1 MSNRTINQEDE
12 IDYHI
17 NKIDNLQ
24 NSECNILIKDLLSI
38 AKEFNFKIYVG
49 ANKYFKYVIHHPF
62 DYDKWMFT
70 NRSFNIYFNHCK
82 TYIKIETD
90 KSKFTTMFYLYRHD
104 GGGRIYSSVF
114 GTACP
119 MFFRYLFKLYCT
131 DHNRFNALLSKI
143 ETSYFNIQDSEGDKD
158 IGLYYPIFGER
169 INAGVEIN
177 NDAFDLLSLLY
188 GYGSYFFNKDW
199 FMSALKERNILSYNY
214 TTHYLIRKLVP
225 ENDTIKYWDK
235 LIKGVVQQID
245 IEEQN
250 INKQVYPYWVPLSL
264 LKNINKQGLKPSVI
278 KFLDIMY
285 DNMMSDTTYHWAY
298 KNYIKEKRTRDDIN
312 STKFVNYCM
321 CNGNLA
327 SLMPYASLLE
337 MIWNNAVIKR

>member
-1 MSNRTINQEDE
+1 MYDRTINQEYE

-24 NSECNILIKDLLSI
+24 NSECNILIKDLISV

-90 KSKFTTMFYLYRHD
+90 KSKFTTMFWICRNFND
-104 GGGRIYSSVF
+104 RGSVIF

-131 DHNRFNALLSKI
+131 V
-143 ETSYFNIQDSEGDKD
+143 NIQDSEGDKD

-188 GYGSYFFNKDW
+188 GYGAYFFNKDW
-199 FMSALKERNILSYNY
+199 FMSALKERNILSYKDTYNNRISD
-214 TTHYLIRKLVP
+214 YLVRKLVP

-285 DNMMSDTTYHWAY
+285 DNMMSDTIYHWAY
-298 KNYIKEKRTRDDIN
+298 KNYIKEKRTRDDIS